1 MSHSNF
7 KLINNDEPINSNLVI
22 IVNKNGDVKTDTLAL
37 QNLLTSR
44 ETPETGVTVIRETS
58 PTPSISDE
66 IEEDRADQ
74 IDFFRQQYIAEHP
87 NASEDEVEQQIKK
100 IGGINNIPHVSLNL
114 ETFYAPDQA
123 KKFATDVL
131 HLGGIENPS
140 TLMPIDYNFRR
151 QIVQNDHCYTP
162 LTLSPKE
169 STSKEPKKLKTKAA
183 TKEPSQ
189 TTKGKKEA
197 KQSKTRQSTSVKDEE
212 DSSNSGDE
220 EDEEVADEEEQ
231 SEESFSETDDDNDMD
246 FSVNDRFGKKG
257 KKKRKYRRQK
267 QKSMTFKDFLE
278 GGGDMSS
285 MDDEP
290 KKKYGK
296 SSKKGQNPRV
306 SGKSMG
312 PSTSKNTQQSTVRK
326 ISNPTHQNKN
336 ATLRKEIQSPPLS
349 STPKSNNSTA
359 STASSVIGQISIQSA
374 APAKSSQEIEFVESI
389 VKDLEK
395 SFPETDNKK
404 AQIVVPTTTTTV
416 TTNSIPNIMQMMET
430 NTPTEVIDQSLSTLE
445 HIADG
450 HVGIEEIGD
459 ALIAALG
466 NEAIDELLNQGD
478 LMNFD
483 ATTNVKPTQNIV
495 SSSSGILSHN
505 VSQTILS
512 DMNTSPLSASTS
524 SSLPKILNKQAPGKD
539 PIKVVRNGR
548 VITLPPIEAPATR
561 GAKRRA
567 QGDSTSPVG
576 KVIKTENK
584 TPSTKDPDSRNS
596 SRRSS
601 LNKSES
607 GRNSRRQ
614 STAQANPDD
623 EDEMNSDA
631 SWNSEDDPDRLWCIC
646 KQPHNNR
653 FMICCD
659 KCEDWFHGT
668 CVNVTKAMGKDMEKK
683 KIKWHCPNC
692 KSNAGAVLKKDPN
705 KKTLNQQKLTKF
717 FSKHSKELT
726 DEDIPKDNDSLMCA
740 VCHKQPARTDSIYCS
755 EDCIRNHATKHLDD
769 NTQPKTPTTPTS
781 TKPNAGDG
789 KRGNVLKDQSGNVIV
804 YDRVSGKLLSSKLW
818 PHFTNLGQWLSQNP
832 NCEPVKP
839 GSHQANQLLSKVSKN
854 AQQPTTPTVSSPKE
868 AITSTS
874 SHPPTTPHAATKHHH
889 HHPPPVIPADELFSN
904 PVKINTG
911 AKEVVPPPVVKKSMS
926 VQSPAINRSNSN
938 NNANKTTP
946 ARPPLTKQSS
956 VSSSTSSKSVSSPK
970 VQPETKKIKRQ
981 ISDEKPQAQSTPS
994 NSKLKIEYE
1003 RQNVRTNLK
1012 STLIQ
1017 RMKDIE
1023 DSSVPKMKDEEIEK
1037 FATSIEHEMFRFFNK
1052 DTRDKYKVKFRS
1064 LKFNL
1069 SDTKNK
1075 TLIERIC
1082 MKKLTPKQL
1091 VELPSS
1097 ELASKELSKWRE
1109 EENKHQLEIIT
1120 KAELDALAQ
1129 TKMVIKTHK
1138 GEEILETKNASADI
1152 SLPEE
1157 DIESAIDKTVLS
1169 IEDPHH
1175 KYDLSRSISLN
1186 VSGNHSVSSPLSSPS
1201 ISSSTGRKS
1210 ESHHNDSHSRSRSKS
1225 RGRDHHHH
1233 HHKSSSKH
1241 KKNEHR
1247 HRSRSP
1253 KHHHSSHHHS
1263 RDKSHE
1269 HEHHSRDKSRE
1280 KSLERDHNKKRS
1292 EDHHH
1297 HHHRDKSRS
1306 NEKEKEREKTNSKSK
1321 DRETQKDSK
1330 KHHHTHNKDTKEAV
1344 VVKKEKEEP
1353 KENIK
1358 LIPEIKPEQKDV
1370 DIVGKILDSMGVH
1383 LDTKLK
1389 TEDDKTAITDEIKS
1403 EVTSSSL
1410 NNDILPVSL
1419 EPVNEHQ
1426 LEIEIYSGNMYM
1438 ADVAKFD
1445 VTASVVSGNVD
1456 DIIKLFAPQME
1467 IVGRIEPKTVWDYLG
1482 KVKKLPGKELAVIRF
1497 SSTDEAAYFS
1507 LFSYLHSRQR
1517 YGVIK
1522 SPAPNIKDF
1531 YLITV
1536 EAIRPLP
1543 PVLLPI
1549 VGPGFIEGDE
1559 HKPDLLLG
1567 VILKLTPE
1575 ARNVQKKVPT
1585 VKKSAKTPKPV
1596 EHNVPIKILPTKHKQ
1611 HSHCSSSKLTMGLP
1625 EVESG
1630 HMKSSPKTSHSS
1642 RDDDEPYEPLDED
1655 SLTPPQVYSQ
1665 HKPAAKHHGHH
1676 SGSGGKL
1683 NTSDDLESQMEQLN
1697 REIERRQMEIQT
1709 LAQQKALELNEE
1721 QATKIFEKIRV
1732 PHNLSEILST
1742 IKASEPKPMEID
1754 EDDEDEEYVPIS
1766 GAAKGGMHEYRPS
1779 SSYPNVMQQQA
1790 PIVNSMMD
1798 IDERINLFRQ
1808 EMPMNNMT
1816 AVPEQ
1821 PSRLASMSDADL
1833 LALVPEDALQAPP
1846 PPIISSNSI
1855 SEPAIPG
1862 LEYEM
1867 EQ

>member
-7 KLINNDEPINSNLVI
+7 KLIHNDEPINSNLVI

-44 ETPETGVTVIRETS
+44 ETPDTGVTVIRETS

-66 IEEDRADQ
+66 IEEDRVKQ
-74 IDFFRQQYIAEHP
+74 IELFRQQYIADHP
-87 NASEDEVEQQIKK
+87 NASEEAVEQQIKK
-100 IGGINNIPHVSLNL
+100 IGGISNIPHVSLNL

-123 KKFATDVL
+123 RKFANDVL

-169 STSKEPKKLKTKAA
+169 STSKESKKPKTKPV
-183 TKEPSQ
+183 KD
-189 TTKGKKEA
+189 KKDA
-197 KQSKTRQSTSVKDEE
+197 KQSKARQSTSVNEENE
-212 DSSNSGDE
+212 DSSNSGDNQNE
-220 EDEEVADEEEQ
+220 DDEEATAGAEEQ
-231 SEESFSETDDDNDMD
+231 SEESFTETDDDNDMD

-278 GGGDMSS
+278 GTGDMSS

-306 SGKSMG
+306 SGKNMG

-326 ISNPTHQNKN
+326 IPNPTQQNKN
-336 ATLRKEIQSPPLS
+336 AALRKEIQTPPILT
-349 STPKSNNSTA
+349 STTSKSNNSTA
-359 STASSVIGQISIQSA
+359 STASTVIAQISIQSA

-395 SFPETDNKK
+395 SFPETNNKK
-404 AQIVVPTTTTTV
+404 AQIVVVPPPT
-416 TTNSIPNIMQMMET
+416 SIPNIMQMMET
-430 NTPTEVIDQSLSTLE
+430 NTSTEVIDQSLSTLE

-483 ATTNVKPTQNIV
+483 ATATTTHVKPAQNIV
-495 SSSSGILSHN
+495 SSSSVLLSHT
-505 VSQTILS
+505 VSQPILS
-512 DMNTSPLSASTS
+512 DVNTSPLSAHGS
-524 SSLPKILNKQAPGKD
+524 SPLPKILNKQVTMGKD

-576 KVIKTENK
+576 KVIKTENNK

-614 STAQANPDD
+614 STAQGNPD
-623 EDEMNSDA
+623 EMDDINSDDD

-668 CVNVTKAMGKDMEKK
+668 CVNVTKAMGKEMEKK
-683 KIKWHCPNC
+683 EIKWHCPNC
-692 KSNAGAVLKKDPN
+692 KANAGAVLKKDPN

-726 DEDIPKDNDSLMCA
+726 DEDVPINSDSFMCA
-740 VCHKQPARTDSIYCS
+740 VCHKKPARTDSIYCS

-781 TKPNAGDG
+781 STKSNAADG

-818 PHFTNLGQWLSQNP
+818 PHFTSLGQWLGQNP

-839 GSHQANQLLSKVSKN
+839 GSQQANQLLSKVSKN
-854 AQQPTTPTVSSPKE
+854 TQQQQPVTPTVSSSKE

-874 SHPPTTPHAATKHHH
+874 SHPPTTLHAGTKHHH
-889 HHPPPVIPADELFSN
+889 HPSSIIPADELFSN
-904 PVKINTG
+904 PVKIHTG
-911 AKEVVPPPVVKKSMS
+911 AKEVVPAPVLKKSMS
-926 VQSPAINRSNSN
+926 VQSPAIARSNSN
-938 NNANKTTP
+938 TNNNAKSTP
-946 ARPPLTKQSS
+946 TRPPLIKQSS

-970 VQPETKKIKRQ
+970 VQPEPKKVKRVV
-981 ISDEKPQAQSTPS
+981 SDEKPQSQSTPS

-1012 STLIQ
+1012 ATLIQ

-1023 DSSVPKMKDEEIEK
+1023 DSSVTKMKDEEIEK
-1037 FATSIEHEMFRFFNK
+1037 FANSIEHEMFRFFNK

-1152 SLPEE
+1152 SLPDD
-1157 DIESAIDKTVLS
+1157 DIEAAIDKTVLS

-1210 ESHHNDSHSRSRSKS
+1210 ECHHNDSHSRSRSKS
-1225 RGRDHHHH
+1225 RGREHHH

-1241 KKNEHR
+1241 KKTEHR

-1263 RDKSHE
+1263 SRDKSHE
-1269 HEHHSRDKSRE
+1269 REHYSRDKSRE
-1280 KSLERDHNKKRS
+1280 N
-1292 EDHHH
+1292 HHH

-1306 NEKEKEREKTNSKSK
+1306 NEKEKTNNSKSK
-1321 DRETQKDSK
+1321 DREASKDSK
-1330 KHHHTHNKDTKEAV
+1330 KHHQTAHNKDTKEAV
-1344 VVKKEKEEP
+1344 SIKKEKEDQS
-1353 KENIK
+1353 KEKIVI
-1358 LIPEIKPEQKDV
+1358 IPEIKPEQKDV

-1389 TEDDKTAITDEIKS
+1389 TEDEKIPITAEIKL
-1403 EVTSSSL
+1403 EATCL

-1456 DIIKLFAPQME
+1456 DIIKLFVPQME

-1497 SSTDEAAYFS
+1497 SSTDEAAYFQ

-1536 EAIRPLP
+1536 EATRPLP

-1585 VKKSAKTPKPV
+1585 VKKSTKTPKPV
-1596 EHNVPIKILPTKHKQ
+1596 EHTVPIKVLPSKHKP
-1611 HSHCSSSKLTMGLP
+1611 HSHCSGTSSKLTMGLP

-1630 HMKSSPKTSHSS
+1630 HMKSPKISP
-1642 RDDDEPYEPLDED
+1642 DDDEPYEPLDED
-1655 SLTPPQVYSQ
+1655 SLTPPQSYAQ
-1665 HKPAAKHHGHH
+1665 HKSTGQHQARH
-1676 SGSGGKL
+1676 SSSGEKL
-1683 NTSDDLESQMEQLN
+1683 NASGDDLESQMELLN

-1709 LAQQKALELNEE
+1709 LAQQKALELDEE
-1721 QATKIFEKIRV
+1721 QATKIFEQIRV

-1754 EDDEDEEYVPIS
+1754 DDDDDEEYVPIS

-1779 SSYPNVMQQQA
+1779 SSYPVMQQQA
-1790 PIVNSMMD
+1790 PIMSSMMD

-1808 EMPMNNMT
+1808 EMPMNNMP

-1833 LALVPEDALQAPP
+1833 LALVPEEALQAPP